1 MLVVVGRIGR
11 AHGIRGDVSIEVRTD
26 EPENR
31 FIVGGELIT
40 DSGRRL
46 RIRDVKW
53 HSGRLLLAFDG
64 VQDRTEVEQLRGM
77 LLQVERDEAE
87 TPEDPEEFYD
97 SALIGCR
104 VVGEDGV
111 DLGTVREVAHLP
123 AHDLL
128 VIDREGSEVLI
139 PFVRDFV
146 PEVDIAARRIV
157 VTPPEGL
164 LDAEA
169 P

>member
-26 EPENR
+26 EPESR

-40 DSGRRL
+40 DSGRHL
-46 RIRDVKW
+46 RIRDVRW

-64 VQDRTEVEQLRGM
+64 VEDRTEVEKLRGM

-97 SALIGCR
+97 SALIDCR
-104 VVGEDGV
+104 VVDGDGV
-111 DLGTVREVAHLP
+111 DFGTVREVAHLP

-128 VIDREGSEVLI
+128 VIDHEGSEVLI
-139 PFVRDFV
+139 PFVREFV
-146 PEVDIAARRIV
+146 PEVDIAACRIV

-164 LDAEA
+164 LDAES

>member
-31 FIVGGELIT
+31 FVVGGELIT
-40 DSGRRL
+40 DSGRHL

-87 TPEDPEEFYD
+87 TPDDPEEFYD
-97 SALIGCR
+97 SALIDCR
-104 VVGEDGV
+104 VVDEDGV

-139 PFVRDFV
+139 PFVREFV

>member
-26 EPENR
+26 EPESR
-31 FIVGGELIT
+31 FVVGGELIT
-40 DSGRRL
+40 DSGRGL
-46 RIRDVKW
+46 RIQDVKW
-53 HSGRLLLAFDG
+53 HSGRLLLAFEG
-64 VQDRTEVEQLRGM
+64 VEDRTEVEKLRGM

-97 SALIGCR
+97 SALIDCR
-104 VVGEDGV
+104 VVDRDGV

-128 VIDREGSEVLI
+128 VIDREGSEVLV
-139 PFVRDFV
+139 PFVRGFV

-164 LDAEA
+164 LDAES